1 MKRVFVIVSLMIL
14 FEFTCHA
21 QRVYSKQNL
30 EHASLESL
38 NSSLEKAQKL
48 KKTGA
53 ILSIAGPVSFVA
65 GALLGAAAWSGGTEG
80 MWQLGA
86 GMIIIGTCTT
96 LIGLPI
102 LITGSTRVNKVRK
115 AINTRTGA
123 SLNFAPGFVYNNQ
136 SQNLSPGI
144 ALQIRF

>member
-65 GALLGAAAWSGGTEG
+65 GVLLGAAAWSGGTEA
-80 MWQLGA
+80 MWQVGA
-86 GMIIIGTCTT
+86 GMIIIGTFTT
-96 LIGLPI
+96 VIGLPI
-102 LITGSTRVNKVRK
+102 LITNSSRVKKVRN
-115 AINTRTGA
+115 AINSRTGA
-123 SLNFAPGFVYNNQ
+123 SLNLTPCFVYNSK
-136 SQNLSPGI
+136 SQFLSPGL